1 MTAVV
6 LFKHYPDLFGVLR
19 GSTFS
24 SFYKNAGTAKQ
35 VFDRRETVKYL
46 YAEEVV
52 GAFKV
57 KPGMTYKET
66 IGSYKRVLFNLLDS
80 DNKVKLYYNLTI
92 IVALL
97 VFLFTT
103 GNMWVF
109 TNILLA
115 LTQLLREGKISVA
128 RARII
133 AALLRSRGV
142 LLPEEL
148 EKLIS

>member
-1 MTAVV
+1 MLV
-6 LFKHYPDLFGVLR
+6 KHYPDLFGVLR

-24 SFYKNAGTAKQ
+24 SFYKNAGVAKQ
-35 VFDRRETVKYL
+35 AFDRRQSVTQYT
-46 YAEEVV
+46 EEIV
-52 GAFKV
+52 GAFEI
-57 KPGMTYKET
+57 KPGMTYKDT
-66 IGSYKRVLFNLLDS
+66 ISGYKTILFNLLDG

-92 IVALL
+92 IVGLL

-103 GNMWVF
+103 GNMWGF

-115 LTQLLREGKISVA
+115 LTQLLREGKISIA